1 MRPASRARDDTPRPS
16 AASLHE
22 TALAMLARRALS
34 HAEIAER
41 LARRGAEAPVVAAE
55 IARLDL
61 AGLLDDLAL
70 ARGVCR
76 AQLRAG
82 RGRRAVIA
90 TLKRRKVAADA
101 AGAALAELAAG
112 EGEAEALAAAFAKV
126 ASKHRFWRRLPNER
140 RKVVRYLLAR
150 GFSLEAV
157 SRALRENGRDE
168 PHGDQ
173 TDDAGDPLDLP

>member
-1 MRPASRARDDTPRPS
+1 
-16 AASLHE
+16 
-22 TALAMLARRALS
+22 MLARRALS
-34 HAEIAER
+34 HAEMAER
-41 LARRGAEAPVVAAE
+41 LARRGGGAPAVAAE
-55 IARLDL
+55 IARLDR
-61 AGLLDDLAL
+61 AGLLDEITL

-90 TLKRRKVAADA
+90 ALKRRKVAKDA
-101 AGAALAELAAG
+101 ADAALAEVAAG
-112 EGEAEALAAAFAKV
+112 EDETAALAAAFAKV
-126 ASKHRFWRRLPNER
+126 TAKHRFWRRLPGER

-157 SRALRENGRDE
+157 NRALRENGRDE
-168 PHGDQ
+168 PHADQ